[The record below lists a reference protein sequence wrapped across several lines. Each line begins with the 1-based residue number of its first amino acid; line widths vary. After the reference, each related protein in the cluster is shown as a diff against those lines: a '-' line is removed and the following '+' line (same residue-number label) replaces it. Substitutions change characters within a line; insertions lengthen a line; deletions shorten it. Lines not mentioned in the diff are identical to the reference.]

1 MCLIHCFGVSSGVLL
16 NRVLRANFRVNILIN
31 TRYKWLARDL
41 IYLYIPK
48 PLTFDN
54 IHIIMSQ
61 SNFTSS
67 TIYTNFVFRVSA
79 SAASNTG
86 YDLAL
91 FYQVIM

>member
-1 MCLIHCFGVSSGVLL
+1 MLYSLCWRIFPCSVESSAEG
-16 NRVLRANFRVNILIN
+16 NFRVNTLIN
-31 TRYKWLARDL
+31 ARYKWLARDL
-41 IYLYIPK
+41 IYIYIPK

-54 IHIIMSQ
+54 IHKIMSQ